1 MKDNTTLYVTVGLPG
16 AGKTTRARQLE
27 IEKQAIRLTPD
38 EWMIPLFGAPGVGGP
53 RDILEGRFIWL
64 AVQAV
69 QRGTNAILDFGVWA
83 RDERSALKYVASR
96 SGVNCQLIYFPIDP
110 DEQHRRLAARNTPDL
125 TFFMNE
131 ADLAGYREFFQVP
144 SDDELTSTAPGPPPA
159 SYSTWE
165 DWIRERWPTALPE

>member
-69 QRGTNAILDFGVWA
+69 QRGTNAILDFGVWDQGRA
-83 RDERSALKYVASR
+83 FGSEIRRISLRS
-96 SGVNCQLIYFPIDP
+96 QLSAHLLSNRP
-110 DEQHRRLAARNTPDL
+110 R
-125 TFFMNE
+125 
-131 ADLAGYREFFQVP
+131 
-144 SDDELTSTAPGPPPA
+144 
-159 SYSTWE
+159 
-165 DWIRERWPTALPE
+165 